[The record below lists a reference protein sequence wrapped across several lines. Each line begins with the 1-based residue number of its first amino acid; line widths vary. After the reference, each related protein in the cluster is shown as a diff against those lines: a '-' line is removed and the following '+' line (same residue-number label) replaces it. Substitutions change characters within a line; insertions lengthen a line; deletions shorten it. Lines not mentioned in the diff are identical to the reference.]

1 MLRKST
7 FLMLLALTLS
17 FTVSA
22 QEVWSLQKCIDHAR
36 VNNLTLRQSA
46 INVQNAEIEAERSKK
61 ARMPDLNAGTG
72 YNLSFGRNI
81 DPVTNQFVNTRF
93 GSNNLSLNASINVY
107 TGGRIKNSIEQSGHE
122 LVAATEDAK
131 DRFQDI
137 ALQLAQSYLSLLLS
151 KEQVNISQKA
161 LEQTQE
167 QLTQI
172 DKRIN
177 AGTVPRADRLELVAQ
192 IARNEQQLVVAQ
204 NNVDLNNLSLKNL
217 LELEPDY
224 NLEIEIPENLLQVE
238 EYPQGLSLTS
248 IYADSWMTQ
257 PSIKA
262 SEARIKSAEKQIAIS
277 KGQALPSIGLQA
289 GLNSNYRSI
298 SGFPTERYF
307 NQIENN
313 FGQSVGAFLNIPIYQ
328 KHNVKLNIERA
339 ELGVINAQVQ
349 HNQAKQLF
357 KADIQNALIG
367 AKTARAELTASEK
380 AVDAAKA
387 VFENVEK
394 RYNLGSANPLEL
406 TIAKTNLDTQE
417 LNVIRA
423 KYDYV
428 FRLKIIDFYLGKE
441 LTLN

>member
-1 MLRKST
+1 
-7 FLMLLALTLS
+7 
-17 FTVSA
+17 
-22 QEVWSLQKCIDHAR
+22 
-36 VNNLTLRQSA
+36 
-46 INVQNAEIEAERSKK
+46 VQNAEIEAERSQK
-61 ARMPDLNAGTG
+61 ARMPDLSAGTG

-93 GSNNLSLNASINVY
+93 GSNNLSLNANINVY
-107 TGGRIKNSIEQSGHE
+107 TGGRINNSIEQSGHE
-122 LVAATEDAK
+122 LVAAKEDAK

-137 ALQLAQSYLSLLLS
+137 ALQLAQSYLNLLLA

-224 NLEIEIPENLLQVE
+224 DLEIEIPDNLLQIE

-248 IYADSWMTQ
+248 IYEQSWMTQ

-277 KGQALPSIGLQA
+277 KGQALPSLGLQA

-298 SGFPTERYF
+298 SGFPTENYF
-307 NQIENN
+307 TQIENN
-313 FGQSVGAFLNIPIYQ
+313 FGQFVGAFLNIPIYQ
-328 KHNVKLNIERA
+328 KHNVKLNVERA

-349 HNQAKQLF
+349 HNQAKQAF

-367 AKTARAELTASEK
+367 AKAARAELTASQK
-380 AVDAAKA
+380 ALDAARA
-387 VFENVEK
+387 VYENVEK
-394 RYNLGSANPLEL
+394 RYNLGAVNTLEL
-406 TIAKTNLDTQE
+406 TVAKGNLDTQE

-441 LTLN
+441 LKLN